1 MDDNRRKKYKKLKV
15 YEIIFLI
22 MLPLGIYFH
31 YHQSLVGE
39 VFNILASLGL
49 IVMAYLEDGKK
60 LNLDFALVCIICS
73 LNIILTIILL
83 FRDYPII

>member
-1 MDDNRRKKYKKLKV
+1 MDDIRRKEYKKLKV

-31 YHQSLVGE
+31 YQESLVGE
-39 VFNILASLGL
+39 VFNIFASLGL

-73 LNIILTIILL
+73 LNIILTILL